1 MDATSDIQPHGHSDG
16 DSTPLRAARGA
27 LTPTEF
33 GSLFERAAGKLWCVA
48 AAVTSDRDRAPDVV
62 QEAAVIALGK
72 LGEFDPGTS
81 FDAWMAQIVRF
92 VALNERRRSQR
103 RPSRS
108 ADPTVLDST
117 SSPDRDP
124 PDQRGHRSLGALLS
138 DEHAFDD
145 AVLHSLATLEE
156 SARACLLMKTVLG
169 LSYAE
174 IARTLSIPEGTAM
187 SHVHRAR
194 KAMRDH
200 LKSQEARS
208 NESKSRGG
216 AS

>member
-1 MDATSDIQPHGHSDG
+1 MDATSDIQGHGHSGG
-16 DSTPLRAARGA
+16 DSTPLRVTRGA

-33 GSLFERAAGKLWCVA
+33 GSLFERAARKLWCVA
-48 AAVTSDRDRAPDVV
+48 AAVTSDRDRASDVV

-72 LGEFDPGTS
+72 LSEFDPGTS

-108 ADPTVLDST
+108 ADPAVLDST
-117 SSPDRDP
+117 SNPDRDP
-124 PDQRGHRSLGALLS
+124 PSGTGHRSLGSLMS

-145 AVLHSLATLEE
+145 AVLHSLAALEE
-156 SARACLLMKTVLG
+156 NARACLLMKTVLG

-174 IARTLSIPEGTAM
+174 IARTLSVPEGTAM

>member
-1 MDATSDIQPHGHSDG
+1 M
-16 DSTPLRAARGA
+16 

-33 GSLFERAAGKLWCVA
+33 GALFERAARRLWCVA
-48 AAVTSDRDRAPDVV
+48 AAVTSDRDRASDVV

-72 LGEFDPGTS
+72 LDEFDPGS
-81 FDAWMAQIVRF
+81 CFDAWMAQIVRF
-92 VALNERRRSQR
+92 VALNERRRTQR
-103 RPSRS
+103 RPSTP
-108 ADPTVLDST
+108 ADPAVLDS
-117 SSPDRDP
+117 SSNSDRASPDRS
-124 PDQRGHRSLGALLS
+124 GHASLASLMA

-145 AVLHSLATLEE
+145 AVVRSLATLDE
-156 SARACLLMKTVLG
+156 SPRACLLMKTVLG

-194 KAMRDH
+194 KAMREL
-200 LKSQEARS
+200 LKSQPA
-208 NESKSRGG
+208 KAPGG